1 MILRPPRSTRT
12 DTLFPYTTL
21 FRSSTRVEGID
32 DTHASVFGTLTLRG
46 VSREVKL
53 DVVFNQLER
62 YPLPPWTRTVGFSA
76 TTTISRQAFGINA
89 WPTVIGDAVALRI
102 EAEAQRVRDGDV
114 DGADSDA
121 PVPEEQVPEE
131 QVPEDAVPGG
141 TASDDAPSEEVPPEE
156 VPLEE
161 VPLEEPAPA
170 APTPDETIPETT
182 PATTQDPTP

>member
-76 TTTISRQAFGINA
+76 TTTISREAFGIDA
-89 WPTVIGDAVALRI
+89 WPTVLGDAVALRI
-102 EAEAQRVRDGDV
+102 EAEAQRARGGDV
-114 DGADSDA
+114 AGADSDA
-121 PVPEEQVPEE
+121 PAPGEQVPE
-131 QVPEDAVPGG
+131 AAGPGR
-141 TASDDAPSEEVPPEE
+141 AEEHTSG
-156 VPLEE
+156 LQS
-161 VPLEEPAPA
+161 LMR
-170 APTPDETIPETT
+170 I
-182 PATTQDPTP
+182 